1 MKLEKNWTAI
11 LRKAWSVRFIALAG
25 LLSAAEVILPL
36 YVDALPRGTFAALSV
51 LAVSGAFYA
60 RIVAQKDL
68 EQ

>member
-36 YVDALPRGTFAALSV
+36 YVDAMPRGTFAALSV

>member
-1 MKLEKNWTAI
+1 MTLDAKWKAI

-25 LLSAAEVILPL
+25 LLSACEVILPL
-36 YVDALPRGTFAALSV
+36 YYDVMARGTFAALSFA
-51 LAVSGAFYA
+51 AVFGAFAA